1 MSHSTTSAD
10 VVLSVRNLTV
20 DLPRGMERSHAV
32 KDISFDLHAGEILCI
47 IGESGSGK
55 SVTASTIMGLLSPV
69 ITVSSGE
76 IQFKGMDILAAKEEK
91 IRPLRGQAV
100 SIIFQDPLSA
110 LNPLMT
116 VGDQIA
122 EVLEAHGVGTRE
134 TRNTKV
140 LELLEEVGLPDPLLM
155 RLQYPFRLSGG
166 QRQRVMIA
174 MALAL
179 DPDVLIADEPTTAL
193 DVTTQAQILE
203 LIRKIQKRKNMSVM
217 FITHDFGVVAE
228 IADRVVVM
236 EKGYLVE
243 QGRADQVLVNPVHP
257 YTQRLVAAVPRM
269 RSVERSIDEEVP
281 VVLEVENLEK
291 EYRSSGSFFRKARTV
306 KAVNNVSFKLR
317 KGQTLGVV
325 GESGS
330 GKSSLGRVLLKL
342 LDPDGGAIRFDGR
355 DIATMDESA
364 FRALRP
370 YIQMIFQDPFA
381 SLNPRHTI
389 GRILTVGPLA
399 HGMALHEAR
408 TKALGIL
415 KLVGLD
421 EQAYDRFP
429 HEFSGG
435 QRQRIGIAR
444 ALMFDPVVLV
454 ADEAVSA
461 LDVSIQAQVLELL
474 ARVQREMKVAMIFI
488 THDLRVAS
496 QICDD
501 VLVMHKGTVVEQGPP
516 TKIFRAPTHPYTQK
530 LVAAIPGADWEPSA
544 EVAHM

>member
-1 MSHSTTSAD
+1 MS
-10 VVLSVRNLTV
+10 
-20 DLPRGMERSHAV
+20 
-32 KDISFDLHAGEILCI
+32 
-47 IGESGSGK
+47 
-55 SVTASTIMGLLSPV
+55 
-69 ITVSSGE
+69 
-76 IQFKGMDILAAKEEK
+76 
-91 IRPLRGQAV
+91 
-100 SIIFQDPLSA
+100 
-110 LNPLMT
+110 
-116 VGDQIA
+116 
-122 EVLEAHGVGTRE
+122 
-134 TRNTKV
+134 
-140 LELLEEVGLPDPLLM
+140 
-155 RLQYPFRLSGG
+155 
-166 QRQRVMIA
+166 
-174 MALAL
+174 
-179 DPDVLIADEPTTAL
+179 
-193 DVTTQAQILE
+193 

-269 RSVERSIDEEVP
+269 RSTERSVSEEAP
-281 VVLEVENLEK
+281 VVLKVENLEK
-291 EYRSSGSFFRKARTV
+291 EYRSSGSFFRKARIV
-306 KAVNNVSFKLR
+306 KAVNGVSFKLH
-317 KGQTLGVV
+317 KGQTLGIV

-342 LDPDGGAIRFDGR
+342 LEADGGSICFDGR
-355 DIATMDESA
+355 DIAAMDETT
-364 FRALRP
+364 FRSLRP

-389 GRILTVGPLA
+389 GRILTVGPVA
-399 HGMALHEAR
+399 HGMAVHEAR
-408 TKALGIL
+408 IKALGIL

-421 EQAYDRFP
+421 EQAYDRYP

-474 ARVQREMKVAMIFI
+474 ARVQAEMKVAMIFI

-516 TKIFRAPTHPYTQK
+516 TKIFRSPAHPYTRK
-530 LVAAIPGADWEPSA
+530 LVAAIPGADWEPA
-544 EVAHM
+544 ATAVGT

>member
-1 MSHSTTSAD
+1 
-10 VVLSVRNLTV
+10 
-20 DLPRGMERSHAV
+20 
-32 KDISFDLHAGEILCI
+32 
-47 IGESGSGK
+47 
-55 SVTASTIMGLLSPV
+55 
-69 ITVSSGE
+69 
-76 IQFKGMDILAAKEEK
+76 
-91 IRPLRGQAV
+91 
-100 SIIFQDPLSA
+100 
-110 LNPLMT
+110 
-116 VGDQIA
+116 
-122 EVLEAHGVGTRE
+122 
-134 TRNTKV
+134 
-140 LELLEEVGLPDPLLM
+140 
-155 RLQYPFRLSGG
+155 
-166 QRQRVMIA
+166 
-174 MALAL
+174 
-179 DPDVLIADEPTTAL
+179 
-193 DVTTQAQILE
+193 
-203 LIRKIQKRKNMSVM
+203 
-217 FITHDFGVVAE
+217 
-228 IADRVVVM
+228 
-236 EKGYLVE
+236 
-243 QGRADQVLVNPVHP
+243 
-257 YTQRLVAAVPRM
+257 
-269 RSVERSIDEEVP
+269 
-281 VVLEVENLEK
+281 
-291 EYRSSGSFFRKARTV
+291 
-306 KAVNNVSFKLR
+306 VSFKLR